1 MKHIILILIALI
13 AMFTFWRSIGGPLT
27 AGEHTAEGA
36 AEAALVPE
44 STGVQTGRN

>member
-1 MKHIILILIALI
+1 MKHIILVLIALI

-27 AGEHTAEGA
+27 AGEHKTEGA

-44 STGVQTGRN
+44 HTGVRASRN

>member
-27 AGEHTAEGA
+27 AGEHKPEGA
-36 AEAALVPE
+36 AEAALAPE
-44 STGVQTGRN
+44 GSGGPAGQN